1 MHEGNEGWLSDDYRQ
16 SKIVNQMSTH
26 LHLPQSA
33 QAARRLAISL
43 ILTAAFVVIEAL
55 AGWWANSLALL
66 TDAAH
71 NFTDMLALGLSWF
84 AMWLTTRPAAS
95 GKTYGHQRAGILA
108 ALVNSTSLVI
118 ISLFVFYEAYK
129 RFVSPPEVQA
139 DILVGVGFVAFLVNA
154 VTAWLV
160 HKGSDHDLNLRSA
173 FVHLMGD
180 VLSTIGAI
188 IAGAAILF
196 TGWNFLDSLVS
207 VLIGALILWN
217 AWTILRE
224 TLDIL
229 LENAPRDVDMSSLTT
244 DLLAVGG
251 VRGVHHIH
259 VWSINRS
266 LRALSAHIL
275 TDDISVGEGASVQR
289 AINDLL
295 CQKYNIGHATLQL
308 ECAECAPNEMP
319 CPEADIHGCAES

>member
-1 MHEGNEGWLSDDYRQ
+1 
-16 SKIVNQMSTH
+16 MSTH
-26 LHLPQSA
+26 IHIPKNQ
-33 QAARRLAISL
+33 QAVQRLALSL
-43 ILTAAFVVIEAL
+43 GLTAIFVVIEAT

-71 NFTDMLALGLSWF
+71 NFTDVLALGLSWF
-84 AMWLTTRPAAS
+84 AMWLTTQPARA
-95 GKTYGHQRAGILA
+95 GRTYGHQRAGILA
-108 ALVNSTSLVI
+108 ALVNSTTLAI
-118 ISLFVFYEAYK
+118 ISIGVFYEAYK

-139 DILVGVGFVAFLVNA
+139 NILVSVGFLAFLVNA

-180 VLSTIGAI
+180 VLSTIGAV
-188 IAGAAILF
+188 IAGVVIWF
-196 TGWNFLDSLVS
+196 TGWDVLDPLVS
-207 VLIGALILWN
+207 VLIGVLILWN

-229 LENAPRDVDMSSLTT
+229 LENAPRDVDMHSLTH
-244 DLLAVGG
+244 DLLAVDG

-266 LRALSAHIL
+266 LRMLSAHVL
-275 TDDISVGEGASVQR
+275 TDDISLSKGAVVQQ
-289 AINDLL
+289 AVSDLL
-295 CQKYNIGHATLQL
+295 TRKYNIGHATLQL
-308 ECAECAPNEMP
+308 ECAECDPNVMYCVEVDVH
-319 CPEADIHGCAES
+319 EQTTHSDH